1 MAGRKHKIVGGVTM
15 PESPKYKNWKVVTEA
30 DFVSLFI
37 KTWFVYISTLRVMFP
52 EAQNRRGDGKYLNAY
67 KAYYQKDGRKHFVI
81 DDKIMSSIETV
92 YREGRKIIMS
102 QYPEY
107 YFWDFYHVN
116 EDFKYTFKDIPPD
129 KSESLIFGLKL
140 YRNRGTK
147 WSFIFSGFVSFFGK
161 YYGIDYKGHIPF
173 QCNISDILNES
184 KETIKDNSSISE
196 QDYLSWLLQ
205 KISEEVSH
213 SFVQAFVP
221 YYEQC
226 GYGQR
231 QRMKIHDLEK
241 RALSIIWSVFSLN
254 GKDDSYKIKEEM
266 ERLRNTYEV
275 IQQMPINYFEY
286 HMDIDL
292 QPQNRD
298 LSASEEEWFKK
309 LYKTRNQNSIIW
321 FLSFVY
327 RLRNALFHEIIDP
340 LNEEWQIV
348 FKNAYLVLK
357 EIVDLNIQ
365 IIDEKKEEL
374 TS

>member
-37 KTWFVYISTLRVMFP
+37 KTWFAYISTLRVMFP

-67 KAYYQKDGRKHFVI
+67 KAYYQKDGRKRFVI
-81 DDKIMSSIETV
+81 DDKIMNSIETV

-116 EDFKYTFKDIPPD
+116 EQFEYTDKDIPPD
-129 KSESLIFGLKL
+129 KSECLIVGLKMN
-140 YRNRGTK
+140 RNRGTK
-147 WSFIFSGFVSFFGK
+147 WSFIISGFVRFWGT
-161 YYGIDYKGHIPF
+161 YYKVDYNGNVQF
-173 QCNISDILNES
+173 QYNISEILNSSTDYIRE
-184 KETIKDNSSISE
+184 NPSISE

-213 SFVQAFVP
+213 SLVQAFIP

-226 GYGQR
+226 GYGER
-231 QRMKIHDLEK
+231 QRMKIHDMEK

-254 GKDDSYKIKEEM
+254 GKDESYKTKEEM
-266 ERLRNTYEV
+266 KRSRNEYEV

-292 QPQNRD
+292 QPQDRE

-309 LYKTRNQNSIIW
+309 LYETRNQNSIIW

-340 LNEEWQIV
+340 LNEEWQII

-365 IIDEKKEEL
+365 IIDDKKDES
-374 TS
+374 TT

>member
-37 KTWFVYISTLRVMFP
+37 KTWFAYISTLRVMFP

-67 KAYYQKDGRKHFVI
+67 KAYYQKDGRKRFVV

-102 QYPEY
+102 QYSEY

-116 EDFKYTFKDIPPD
+116 EDFGYTFKDIPPD
-129 KSESLIFGLKL
+129 KSECLIVGLKMN
-140 YRNRGTK
+140 RNRGTK
-147 WSFIFSGFVSFFGK
+147 WNFIISGFVRFWGTHYK
-161 YYGIDYKGHIPF
+161 VDYNENVQF
-173 QCNISDILNES
+173 QYNISEILNSS
-184 KETIKDNSSISE
+184 KDYIKDNPSISE
-196 QDYLSWLLQ
+196 QDYLSWLLN
-205 KISEEVSH
+205 KISGEVSH
-213 SFVQAFVP
+213 SLAKAFIP
-221 YYEQC
+221 YYKKC

-231 QRMKIHDLEK
+231 QKTKIHDLEK

-254 GKDDSYKIKEEM
+254 GKDDSLKSVEEL
-266 ERLRNTYEV
+266 ESSRNTYEV
-275 IQQMPINYFEY
+275 IQQLPIKYFEY
-286 HMDIDL
+286 HMDVEL
-292 QPQNRD
+292 QPKNRATARENR
-298 LSASEEEWFKK
+298 LFQE
-309 LYKTRNQNSIIW
+309 LYEIRRQKSIIW

-340 LNEEWQIV
+340 LNAEWQIV

-365 IIDEKKEEL
+365 VID
-374 TS
+374 S

>member
-1 MAGRKHKIVGGVTM
+1 M

-37 KTWFVYISTLRVMFP
+37 KTWFAYISTLRVMFP

-67 KAYYQKDGRKHFVI
+67 KAYYQKDGRKRFVI
-81 DDKIMSSIETV
+81 DDKIMNSIETV

-116 EDFKYTFKDIPPD
+116 EDFAYTFKDIPPD
-129 KSESLIFGLKL
+129 KSESLIVGLKL

-161 YYGIDYKGHIPF
+161 YYGVDYNGHIPF
-173 QCNISDILNES
+173 QCNISDIINES
-184 KETIKDNSSISE
+184 KDKIKDNPSISE

-205 KISEEVSH
+205 KISGEVSH
-213 SFVQAFVP
+213 SLVQAFVP

-231 QRMKIHDLEK
+231 QKMKIHDLEK

-254 GKDDSYKIKEEM
+254 GKDESYKTKEEM
-266 ERLRNTYEV
+266 KRSRNEYEV

-292 QPQNRD
+292 QPQDRE

-309 LYKTRNQNSIIW
+309 LYETRNQNGIIW

-340 LNEEWQIV
+340 LNEEWQII

-365 IIDEKKEEL
+365 IIDDKKDES
-374 TS
+374 TT

>member
-1 MAGRKHKIVGGVTM
+1 M

-37 KTWFVYISTLRVMFP
+37 KTWFAYISTLRVMFP
-52 EAQNRRGDGKYLNAY
+52 EAQNRRGDGKYINAY
-67 KAYYQKDGRKHFVI
+67 KAYYQKDGRKRFVV
-81 DDKIMSSIETV
+81 DDKIMSSIETI
-92 YREGRKIIMS
+92 YREGRKIIIS

-116 EDFKYTFKDIPPD
+116 EEFEYTFKDIPPD
-129 KSESLIFGLKL
+129 KSECLIVGLKMN
-140 YRNRGTK
+140 RNRGTK
-147 WSFIFSGFVSFFGK
+147 WSFIISGFVRFWGTHYKVEYSGNVQFQ
-161 YYGIDYKGHIPF
+161 YNISEILNSSIDYIRENP
-173 QCNISDILNES
+173 
-184 KETIKDNSSISE
+184 SISE

-205 KISEEVSH
+205 KISGEVSH
-213 SFVQAFVP
+213 SLVQAFVP

-226 GYGQR
+226 GYGER

-254 GKDDSYKIKEEM
+254 GKDDSFKSKEEM
-266 ERLRNTYEV
+266 DRSRNTYEI
-275 IQQMPINYFEY
+275 IQQMPINYFIY
-286 HMDIDL
+286 HMDVEL
-292 QPQNRD
+292 QPQDRD

-309 LYKTRNQNSIIW
+309 LYETRNQNSVMW

-357 EIVDLNIQ
+357 EIVDMNICK
-365 IIDEKKEEL
+365 IDDRLKK
-374 TS
+374 

>member
-1 MAGRKHKIVGGVTM
+1 MS
-15 PESPKYKNWKVVTEA
+15 ESPKYKNWKVVTEA

-37 KTWFVYISTLRVMFP
+37 KTWFAYISTLRVMFP

-67 KAYYQKDGRKHFVI
+67 KAYYQKDGRKRFVV

-116 EDFKYTFKDIPPD
+116 EDFEYTFKDIPPD
-129 KSESLIFGLKL
+129 KSECLIVGLKIN
-140 YRNRGTK
+140 RNRGTK
-147 WSFIFSGFVSFFGK
+147 WSFIISGFVRFW
-161 YYGIDYKGHIPF
+161 GIHYKVNYNGNVQF
-173 QCNISDILNES
+173 QYNISKILNS
-184 KETIKDNSSISE
+184 SMDYFKENPSISE
-196 QDYLSWLLQ
+196 QDYLSWLLN
-205 KISEEVSH
+205 KISGEVTH
-213 SFVQAFVP
+213 SLVQSFKS
-221 YYEQC
+221 YYEQSSD
-226 GYGQR
+226 GTR
-231 QRMKIHDLEK
+231 QKTKIGELEK
-241 RALSIIWSVFSLN
+241 KAIWMIWSVFNLN
-254 GKDDSYKIKEEM
+254 GKDDSNKSKEEM
-266 ERLRNTYEV
+266 KLSRNTYEI
-275 IQQMPINYFEY
+275 IQQLPINYFEY
-286 HMDIDL
+286 HMDVEL
-292 QPQNRD
+292 QPQDRK

-309 LYKTRNQNSIIW
+309 LYETRKQNSIIW

-365 IIDEKKEEL
+365 IIDEEKEAVF
-374 TS
+374 S

>member
-1 MAGRKHKIVGGVTM
+1 M
-15 PESPKYKNWKVVTEA
+15 PDTPKYKNWKVVTEA

-37 KTWFVYISTLRVMFP
+37 KTWFAYISTLRVMFP

-67 KAYYQKDGRKHFVI
+67 NAYYQKDGRKRFVV
-81 DDKIMSSIETV
+81 DDKIMNSIETV

-116 EDFKYTFKDIPPD
+116 EDFEYTFKDIPPD
-129 KSESLIFGLKL
+129 KSECIIVGLKMN
-140 YRNRGTK
+140 RNRGTK
-147 WSFIFSGFVSFFGK
+147 WSFIISGFVRFWGTHYK
-161 YYGIDYKGHIPF
+161 EDYSGNVPF
-173 QCNISDILNES
+173 QYNISEILNS
-184 KETIKDNSSISE
+184 STDYIKDNPSISE
-196 QDYLSWLLQ
+196 QDYLSWLLK
-205 KISEEVSH
+205 KISGEVSQ
-213 SFVQAFVP
+213 SLVQAFVP

-231 QRMKIHDLEK
+231 QRMKIQDLEK

-266 ERLRNTYEV
+266 ERARNTYEI
-275 IQQMPINYFEY
+275 IQQLPINYFEY

-292 QPQNRD
+292 QPQARE

-309 LYKTRNQNSIIW
+309 LYETRNQNSIIW

-365 IIDEKKEEL
+365 IIDGQFSK
-374 TS
+374 

>member
-1 MAGRKHKIVGGVTM
+1 M
-15 PESPKYKNWKVVTEA
+15 PDTPKYKNWKVVTEA

-37 KTWFVYISTLRVMFP
+37 KTWFAYISTLRVMFP

-67 KAYYQKDGRKHFVI
+67 KSYYQKDGRKRFVV
-81 DDKIMSSIETV
+81 DDKIMNSIETV
-92 YREGRKIIMS
+92 YREGRTIIMS

-116 EDFKYTFKDIPPD
+116 EEFEYTFKDIPPD
-129 KSESLIFGLKL
+129 KSECLIVGLKMN
-140 YRNRGTK
+140 RNRGTK
-147 WSFIFSGFVSFFGK
+147 WSFILSGFVRFWGTHYK
-161 YYGIDYKGHIPF
+161 VDYNGNVQF
-173 QCNISDILNES
+173 QYNISEILNS
-184 KETIKDNSSISE
+184 STDYIKENPSISE

-205 KISEEVSH
+205 KISGEVSH
-213 SFVQAFVP
+213 SLVQAFVP

-231 QRMKIHDLEK
+231 QKLKIQDLEK

-254 GKDDSYKIKEEM
+254 GKDDSIKSVEEL
-266 ERLRNTYEV
+266 ERSRNTYEV
-275 IQQMPINYFEY
+275 IQQFPINYFEY
-286 HMDIDL
+286 HMVVEL
-292 QPQNRD
+292 QPKNRTTAREN
-298 LSASEEEWFKK
+298 LLFKE
-309 LYKTRNQNSIIW
+309 LYDIRRQKSIIW
-321 FLSFVY
+321 FLNFVY

-365 IIDEKKEEL
+365 LIDAKKEEP
-374 TS
+374 TT

>member
-1 MAGRKHKIVGGVTM
+1 MSDT
-15 PESPKYKNWKVVTEA
+15 PKYKNWKVVTEA

-37 KTWFVYISTLRVMFP
+37 KTWFAYISTLRVMFP

-67 KAYYQKDGRKHFVI
+67 KAYYQKDGRKRFVV

-116 EDFKYTFKDIPPD
+116 EDFEYTFKDIPPD
-129 KSESLIFGLKL
+129 KSECLIVGLKMN
-140 YRNRGTK
+140 RNRGTK
-147 WSFIFSGFVSFFGK
+147 WNFIISGFVRFWGTHYK
-161 YYGIDYKGHIPF
+161 VDYNENVQF
-173 QCNISDILNES
+173 QYNISEILNSS
-184 KETIKDNSSISE
+184 KDYIKDNPSISE
-196 QDYLSWLLQ
+196 QDYLSWLLN
-205 KISEEVSH
+205 KISGEVSH
-213 SFVQAFVP
+213 SLAQAFIP

-231 QRMKIHDLEK
+231 QKTKIHDLEK

-254 GKDDSYKIKEEM
+254 GKDDSLKSVEEL
-266 ERLRNTYEV
+266 ESSRNTYEV
-275 IQQMPINYFEY
+275 IQQLPIKYFEY
-286 HMDIDL
+286 HMDVEL
-292 QPQNRD
+292 QPKNRATARENR
-298 LSASEEEWFKK
+298 LFQE
-309 LYKTRNQNSIIW
+309 LYEIRRQKSIIW

-340 LNEEWQIV
+340 LNAEWQIV

-365 IIDEKKEEL
+365 VID
-374 TS
+374 S